1 VVQTLIELRNVSKSF
16 PGVKALQGVH
26 FTLFPGE
33 IVSLC
38 GANGAGKSTMSN
50 IIAGVYSH
58 DSGEIIIDNEIVKF
72 TSPKVAE
79 SLGIGIVH
87 QEPTLVP
94 RMSIVENIFL
104 GKEITK
110 NSLLDFAA
118 MKKQAEET
126 LASLGFTLDVDK
138 KISTL
143 ELVEREAVEIAK
155 AVMLKPRI
163 LILDEVTAPLNKVE
177 VDLLFKLILD
187 LKKQGIG
194 IIFIS
199 HKLKECIEI
208 SDRIVVFR
216 DGQNAAELTVT
227 TDLME
232 KHIIVP
238 MLGKNIDRD
247 IEKVAEDNVEIE
259 KREVLMQV
267 KDFTK
272 ESNFTDIN
280 FTLHKGEII
289 GLAGL
294 KGAGIT
300 EILMALQGAIPYDG
314 GEVVVRGVKTKFK
327 TPRDGISAGIGMVTN
342 DRQKDGLALTLDVK
356 SNMAIGSLKKLLT
369 KFFFIDKV
377 KLNNSAMEYVNKL
390 NVKTPTLT
398 QIVQNLSG
406 GNQQK
411 IVIAKWLLR
420 NLGILLIDEPT
431 RGVDVQTKSDIYKLL
446 LQQKDEGKGILI
458 FSLENRE
465 LLNICDR
472 ILIVVRGRIVDEIKR
487 TSPKFNE
494 PVILEIIHNT
504 AV

>member
-1 VVQTLIELRNVSKSF
+1 
-16 PGVKALQGVH
+16 
-26 FTLFPGE
+26 
-33 IVSLC
+33 
-38 GANGAGKSTMSN
+38 
-50 IIAGVYSH
+50 
-58 DSGEIIIDNEIVKF
+58 
-72 TSPKVAE
+72 
-79 SLGIGIVH
+79 
-87 QEPTLVP
+87 
-94 RMSIVENIFL
+94 
-104 GKEITK
+104 
-110 NSLLDFAA
+110 
-118 MKKQAEET
+118 
-126 LASLGFTLDVDK
+126 
-138 KISTL
+138 
-143 ELVEREAVEIAK
+143 VEIAK

-227 TDLME
+227 PELME
-232 KHIIVP
+232 KHIIIP
-238 MLGKNIDRD
+238 MLGKNIDQD
-247 IEKVAEDNVEIE
+247 IEKVVEGNVGIG
-259 KREVLMQV
+259 KREVLLQV

-272 ESNFTDIN
+272 AGNFTDIN

-300 EILMALQGAIPYDG
+300 EILMALQGAIPYDR
-314 GEVVVRGVKTKFK
+314 GEVVIRGDKTRFK

-342 DRQKDGLALTLDVK
+342 DRQKDGLALILDVK

-369 KFFFIDKV
+369 KLFFIDKV
-377 KLNNSAMEYVNKL
+377 KLNNSAMEFVNKL
-390 NVKTPTLT
+390 KVKTPTLT

-411 IVIAKWLLR
+411 IVIAKWLMR

-494 PVILEIIHNT
+494 PDILEIIHNT